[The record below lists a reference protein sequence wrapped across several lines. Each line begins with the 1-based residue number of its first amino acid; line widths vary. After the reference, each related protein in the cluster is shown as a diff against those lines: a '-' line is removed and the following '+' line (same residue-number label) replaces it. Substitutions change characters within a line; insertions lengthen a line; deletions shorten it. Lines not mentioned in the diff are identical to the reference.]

1 MLTYAAYN
9 AIINIYSVCEEVDLM
24 KWNKIFI
31 YRFAALFVAFLFI
44 PMLLCGSN
52 SGDKEDNP
60 LSPKYSGF
68 NISMQEICQPSAIA
82 CAEELFQS
90 GGLRISRCGSV
101 KRTNLPKCLDYYFN
115 RILEFLTAAGVI
127 YINTIFLMCGFAC
140 SRRFIIRYIH
150 HQDGYRISPSFYC

>member
-1 MLTYAAYN
+1 
-9 AIINIYSVCEEVDLM
+9 M

-31 YRFAALFVAFLFI
+31 YRLTALFVAFLFI

-60 LSPKYSGF
+60 LSSKNSGF
-68 NISMQEICQPSAIA
+68 NISTQEVCQPSAIA
-82 CAEELFQS
+82 CAEELLQS
-90 GGLRISRCGSV
+90 GGLRISRCGSA
-101 KRTNLPKCLDYYFN
+101 KRTNLPKCFDYYFN
-115 RILEFLTAAGVI
+115 RILEFLNASGVL
-127 YINTIFLMCGFAC
+127 YINIGFFIGGIAC

>member
-1 MLTYAAYN
+1 
-9 AIINIYSVCEEVDLM
+9 M

-31 YRFAALFVAFLFI
+31 YRLTALFVAFLFI

-60 LSPKYSGF
+60 LSPKNSGF
-68 NISMQEICQPSAIA
+68 NISTQEVCQPSAIA
-82 CAEELFQS
+82 CAEELLQS
-90 GGLRISRCGSV
+90 GGLRISQCGSA
-101 KRTNLPKCLDYYFN
+101 KRTNLPKCFDYYFN
-115 RILEFLTAAGVI
+115 RILEFLNAAGVL
-127 YINTIFLMCGFAC
+127 YINIGFFIGGIAC

>member
-1 MLTYAAYN
+1 
-9 AIINIYSVCEEVDLM
+9 M

-31 YRFAALFVAFLFI
+31 YRLTALFVAFLFI

-60 LSPKYSGF
+60 LSPKNSGF
-68 NISMQEICQPSAIA
+68 NISTQEVCQPSAIA
-82 CAEELFQS
+82 CAEELLQS
-90 GGLRISRCGSV
+90 GGLRISRCGSA
-101 KRTNLPKCLDYYFN
+101 KRTNLPKCFDYYFN
-115 RILEFLTAAGVI
+115 RILEFLNAAGVL
-127 YINTIFLMCGFAC
+127 YINIGFFIGCIAC